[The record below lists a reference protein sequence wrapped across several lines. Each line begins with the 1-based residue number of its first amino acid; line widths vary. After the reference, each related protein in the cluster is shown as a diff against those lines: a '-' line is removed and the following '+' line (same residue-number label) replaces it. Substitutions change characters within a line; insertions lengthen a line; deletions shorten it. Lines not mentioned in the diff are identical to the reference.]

1 MDNKP
6 TQDASMLGRII
17 GYNNRS
23 GLLYNT
29 MCGMNQFKPKENVVP
44 KPVDTILYENP
55 QNINNTLKSMNA
67 DKPPNVYRGKMKK
80 LTVIPEQQPAPFT
93 LGGKPQ

>member
-1 MDNKP
+1 MDKKP

-23 GLLYNT
+23 GLLYKT
-29 MCGMNQFKPKENVVP
+29 MCGMNQFKPKENVIP
-44 KPVDTILYENP
+44 KPVDTVLYENP

-67 DKPPNVYRGKMKK
+67 DKPPNVYRGKRDK
-80 LTVIPEQQPAPFT
+80 LVVIPEQQPPPFT